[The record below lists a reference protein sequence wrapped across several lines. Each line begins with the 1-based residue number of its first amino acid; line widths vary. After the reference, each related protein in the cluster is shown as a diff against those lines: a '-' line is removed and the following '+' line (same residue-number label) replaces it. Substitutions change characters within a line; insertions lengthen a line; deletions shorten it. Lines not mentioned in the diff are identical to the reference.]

1 MLIIT
6 MSMNYWLLEI
16 SVSNNIYKKNRDE
29 HNLATWLLEE
39 NKENSA

>member
-16 SVSNNIYKKNRDE
+16 SVSNNIYKKNRYE
-29 HNLATWLLEE
+29 HYLATWLLEE